1 MFYAKEGRNMKKLNK
16 KNFPVGI
23 AAVILAV
30 ILLFS
35 VPNANATRL
44 VYPDDPYWGAHIMSN
59 GEVAITP
66 TNPRNGNG
74 SLELSTTGDL
84 SDWAFYT
91 RYADD
96 VKRDIW
102 APNSDITTSW
112 GLLSDIS
119 NLSFDWYRKEI
130 EINNPNL
137 VWYDPFHVQTPV
149 LRLLIR
155 DGNIHSE
162 LVWERFYTDSNQAN
176 MIFGE
181 WVEEDL
187 IVQNFWRH
195 TFYPVSY
202 TNEFGDEV
210 PSTYLQTLLGLPT
223 LSWAEVESNYYSENA
238 VVYGLSV
245 GVGSYWPAN
254 YLGYADTV
262 YLAFN
267 GSSVIDDNF
276 EFPVP
281 EPSTLLL
288 LLSGMAALSVGRI
301 YCGKLCRA

>member
-1 MFYAKEGRNMKKLNK
+1 MFYAKEGRNMKNINNK
-16 KNFPVGI
+16 NITVGI
-23 AAVILAV
+23 IAVIYAVILFFGA
-30 ILLFS
+30 S
-35 VPNANATRL
+35 SANATRL
-44 VYPDDPYWGAHIMSN
+44 VYPNDPYWGAHIMSN

-74 SLELSTTGDL
+74 SLELSTTGNL

-119 NLSFDWYRKEI
+119 DLSFDWYRANI
-130 EINNPNL
+130 PLNNTL
-137 VWYDPFHVQTPV
+137 VDYDPFFVQTPV

-155 DGNIHSE
+155 DGDIHSE
-162 LVWERFYTDSNQAN
+162 LVWERFYTDSDRSN
-176 MIFGE
+176 MILGE

-187 IVQNFWRH
+187 IEQNFWRH
-195 TFYPVSY
+195 TFFPVSY
-202 TNEFGDEV
+202 TNDSGDEV
-210 PSTYLQTLLGLPT
+210 ESTYLQILLGITP
-223 LSWAEVESNYYSENA
+223 LSWVDVEENFYSENA

-267 GSSVIDDNF
+267 DSAPVIDDNF

-288 LLSGMAALSVGRI
+288 LLSGMATLSVGRKF
-301 YCGKLCRA
+301 CGKLCQS